1 MEKQNLKNTEV
12 NLIYGVDDDLDLP
25 KKVLFGLQHIFAAFG
40 GIIVVPLVIATSLGF
55 DSKVTTALISA
66 SILGSG
72 LATIIQAK
80 GVGKVGARV
89 ACIMGTDFTFV
100 SPAISVGS
108 VLGLPGIIGAT
119 ILGSLFEVILSFF
132 IKPLMKFFP
141 PLVTGTVVALIGL
154 TLLPVSIDWAAGG
167 AGSANYA
174 SLENLAVAMFV
185 LIITLLLNN
194 YGKGMISSASILIGI
209 VVGYIVCIPLGL
221 VDFTS
226 VKEASWLSFPKI
238 LEFGVT
244 FDAKAVMAF
253 IPAYFVAT
261 IGTVGCLKAIGETSN
276 IDIGDKRVAAGVL
289 SDGVGSA
296 LGGLVGSCPNTSFS
310 QNIGI
315 ISLTKVASRHVA
327 VMAGIL
333 LVILGFL
340 PKVAAIITG
349 IPNPVLGGVGIMM
362 FGTVAAAGIRTL
374 SNIKLT
380 ERNLLIIAISMGLGL
395 GVTFRPDVIHNLPE
409 AIRMIFSSGISTGTI
424 VALILNAVLKESPT
438 SMEFENM
445 YDEETKAS

>member
-424 VALILNAVLKESPT
+424 AALILNLSLIHI
-438 SMEFENM
+438 
-445 YDEETKAS
+445 